1 VGNSDY
7 YITSFYKDYVLR
19 VADLQN
25 VKTIAWLGWPADN
38 NALARDIIKMCPK
51 IEKSDC
57 YDIVL
62 GENTIQWDIN
72 KKWDISGYDLVICFR
87 TSTFVKDVDHF
98 LSELHATTLNNRVVI
113 FDFMLPELR
122 SMKDYTAS
130 TRQQIKKHYG
140 LPDNLESYFSWC
152 KLYNIITSDTQQ
164 ETKVPES
171 VRSQID
177 NNNSLPV
184 VKTRLHAHRKG
195 PQGSFFLVSKFDS
208 IYENSFK
215 REVGIEYNPKTMAYL
230 DVSPK
235 TLLTE
240 QKLYENKIEMKNAEF
255 HYMLNYIPEDVGW
268 LSEDDGKVVYK
279 PYDESPPEGTKY
291 FVTLA
296 MISLRE
302 NQNG

>member
-1 VGNSDY
+1 MGNSDY
-7 YITSFYKDYVLR
+7 YFTSFYKNYVLNT
-19 VADLQN
+19 ADLQN
-25 VKTIAWLGWPADN
+25 VKTIAWLGWTGPN
-38 NALARDIIKMCPK
+38 ILAKDIIKMCPK

-87 TSTFVKDVDHF
+87 TSYFVNDVDHF
-98 LSELHATTLNNRVVI
+98 LSELHAATLNNGVVI

-122 SMKDYTAS
+122 FLKDYAAS

-164 ETKVPES
+164 EAKVPES

-184 VKTRLHAHRKG
+184 AKTRLHTHRKG

-215 REVGIEYNPKTMAYL
+215 REVGIEYNLKTMAYL

-279 PYDESPPEGTKY
+279 PYDESPPKEEKY